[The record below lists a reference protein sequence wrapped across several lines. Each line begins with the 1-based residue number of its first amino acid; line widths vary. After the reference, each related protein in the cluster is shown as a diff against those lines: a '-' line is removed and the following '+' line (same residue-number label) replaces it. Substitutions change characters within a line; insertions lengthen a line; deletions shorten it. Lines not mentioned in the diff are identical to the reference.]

1 MGTAKKVGPRLRV
14 WISRSEWSPVGRRR
28 GARRG
33 LRRAGLALVVLTVFM
48 VFWAGRAAAASE
60 GFGPF
65 PVRNFQAFQ
74 QLVLGMPGDR
84 ATVLKPQ
91 EWDLRVELAETASVY
106 REQTPQIT
114 AVVKFETL
122 RSGVFFR
129 YGLTERLEIGA
140 ELPILYRSRGFL
152 EGAITQVERLTTGV
166 APVRAGFKDASFA
179 FNITRNGG
187 PLFKGADDHVGL
199 GDMTLSGK
207 YQVMK
212 QEFGLPAVSLRFALK
227 LPTGDEDRTFGSGRT
242 DLGVGLA
249 VDKALSERW
258 MLYGNLNGILP
269 TGRVAGLEVGPML
282 TGLAAVEYRWSPT
295 FSLVAQLEGYTSPF
309 RNTGTAFLDKGV
321 TEGTLG
327 FSYLAS
333 DRYLWQ
339 VYGVENIDYPTG
351 SAADFTLATVLTY
364 RFRQ

>member
-1 MGTAKKVGPRLRV
+1 MDIAKKVGPHSRV
-14 WISRSEWSPVGRRR
+14 WISRSEWAPVGSRH
-28 GARRG
+28 GARLGR
-33 LRRAGLALVVLTVFM
+33 RRAGLALLVLALFM
-48 VFWAGRAAAASE
+48 VFGAGHAAAAGE
-60 GFGPF
+60 GLGPF

-91 EWDLRVELAETASVY
+91 EWDLRVELAETASAY

-114 AVVKFETL
+114 AAVKFETL
-122 RSGVFFR
+122 RSGIFFR
-129 YGLTERLEIGA
+129 YGLTERLEVGA
-140 ELPILYRSRGFL
+140 ELPIFYRSRGFL
-152 EGAITQVERLTTGV
+152 EGAINQVERLTTGV
-166 APVRAGFKDASFA
+166 APVRAGFKDTSFA
-179 FNITRNGG
+179 FNVTRNGG

-207 YQVMK
+207 YQVMT

-227 LPTGDEDRTFGSGRT
+227 LPTGDEGRTFGSGRT
-242 DLGVGLA
+242 DLGVGIA

-258 MLYGNLNGILP
+258 ILYGNLNGILP
-269 TGRVAGLEVGPML
+269 TGRVAGLGVGPML
-282 TGLAAVEYRWSPT
+282 TGLAAAEYRWSPT
-295 FSLVAQLEGYTSPF
+295 FSLVAQFEGYSSPY
-309 RNTGTAFLDKGV
+309 RNTGADFLDNGV
-321 TEGTLG
+321 TEVTLG

-333 DRYLWQ
+333 DRYFWQ
-339 VYGVENIDYPTG
+339 VYGVENIDFPKG